1 MKNCYKN
8 IFRHQWFS
16 VILITGILVGC
27 SSGKDEKD
35 SQKSDTEEEI
45 MESVP
50 VEEQL
55 LEDFRKSKMIF
66 YSLPSPLETAMLI
79 KRSGAGFDPDI
90 LNPLENKSN
99 YNTNLKMALNLG
111 IYSADMSYASLFDQT
126 QTTIE
131 YMGNARELAEE
142 LGIMGA
148 IDEATIQKLE
158 ENMNNREVVMDIISE
173 TFMNS
178 NAYLSEN
185 NRPAISMMV
194 LAGGWL
200 EGLYLASSLTN
211 GDVEN
216 NKELVD
222 RILYQKLS
230 LVTLLNMMENYSEH
244 PDVAQLIDQFEEL
257 ESVFDRV
264 TLVSTSDVEFET
276 DTAEQITTIKADSEI
291 RISPEDFQ
299 LLCSQIEKLRSDF
312 IS

>member
-1 MKNCYKN
+1 
-8 IFRHQWFS
+8 
-16 VILITGILVGC
+16 
-27 SSGKDEKD
+27 
-35 SQKSDTEEEI
+35 
-45 MESVP
+45 
-50 VEEQL
+50 
-55 LEDFRKSKMIF
+55 
-66 YSLPSPLETAMLI
+66 
-79 KRSGAGFDPDI
+79 
-90 LNPLENKSN
+90 NPLENRSR

-111 IYSADMSYASLFDQT
+111 VYSADMSYASLFDQT

-158 ENMNNREVVMDIISE
+158 ENMNNREVVMDILSE

-185 NRPAISMMV
+185 NRAAISMMV

-211 GDVEN
+211 GDLEN
-216 NKELVD
+216 NQELVD

-230 LVTLLNMMENYSEH
+230 LVTLLNMMENYSDH
-244 PDVAQLIDQFEEL
+244 PDVAKLIDQFKEL
-257 ESVFDRV
+257 EAVFDRV
-264 TLVSTSDVEFET
+264 TLVSTSDLEFET
-276 DTAEQITTIKADSEI
+276 DTTKQVTTVKADSEI

-299 LLCSQIEKLRSDF
+299 LLCSKIEELRSDF

>member
-1 MKNCYKN
+1 MKYFYKK
-8 IFRHQWFS
+8 FS
-16 VILITGILVGC
+16 CHFLMLLFMMAGFLSAC
-27 SSGKDEKD
+27 SSGSEKKD
-35 SQKSDTEEEI
+35 SEEESEEEI

-55 LEDFRKSKMIF
+55 VDDFNKSKLIF

-79 KRSGAGFDPDI
+79 KRAGATFESDI
-90 LNPLENKSN
+90 LNPLDNISR
-99 YNTNLKMALNLG
+99 YNTNREMALNLG

-131 YMGNARELAEE
+131 YMGNAQKLADE

-148 IDEATIQKLE
+148 IDEETIKSLE

-185 NRPAISMMV
+185 NRAAISVMV

-200 EGLYLASSLTN
+200 EGLYLATSLTN
-211 GDVEN
+211 GEVEA
-216 NKELVD
+216 NKKLVD

-230 LVTLLNMMENYSEH
+230 LVTLLNMMENYRDN
-244 PDVAQLIDQFEEL
+244 PDIEELITDFKEL
-257 ESVFDRV
+257 ESIFERI
-264 TLVSTSDVEFET
+264 TLVTTSDVETEI
-276 DTAEQITTIKADSEI
+276 DTSERMTTIRANSEI
-291 RISPEDFQ
+291 DISVEDFKT
-299 LLCSQIEKLRSDF
+299 LCAKIEELRSDF

>member
-1 MKNCYKN
+1 MKYFYKK
-8 IFRHQWFS
+8 FS
-16 VILITGILVGC
+16 CHFLMLLFMMAGFLSAC
-27 SSGKDEKD
+27 SSGSEKKD
-35 SQKSDTEEEI
+35 SEEESEEEI

-55 LEDFRKSKMIF
+55 VDDFNKSKLIF

-79 KRSGAGFDPDI
+79 KRAGATFESDI
-90 LNPLENKSN
+90 LNPLDNISR
-99 YNTNLKMALNLG
+99 YNTNREMALNLG

-131 YMGNARELAEE
+131 YMGNAQKLADE

-148 IDEATIQKLE
+148 IDEETIKSLE

-185 NRPAISMMV
+185 NRAAISVMV

-200 EGLYLASSLTN
+200 EGLYLATSLTN
-211 GDVEN
+211 GEVEA
-216 NKELVD
+216 NKKLVD

-230 LVTLLNMMENYSEH
+230 LVTLLNMMENYRDN
-244 PDVAQLIDQFEEL
+244 PDIEELITDFKEL
-257 ESVFDRV
+257 ESIFERI
-264 TLVSTSDVEFET
+264 TLVTTSDVETEI
-276 DTAEQITTIKADSEI
+276 DTSERMTTIRANSEI
-291 RISPEDFQ
+291 DISVEDFTT
-299 LLCSQIEKLRSDF
+299 LCAKIEELRSDF